1 MAQRQSITFR
11 CTHEMDKRLT
21 KLMEERRLDR
31 TSIIKLALYMLSS
44 HMSQPAVRKQGIRD
58 VLADIEG
65 KRPAR
70 FPSFAT
76 FAVEPKTLLR
86 SRRS

>member
-1 MAQRQSITFR
+1 MASRQSITFR
-11 CTHEMDKRLT
+11 CTREMDKRLT

-31 TSIIKLALYMLSS
+31 TSLIKLALYMFSI
-44 HMSQPAVRKQGIRD
+44 HMSQSAVKKQPIKD
-58 VLADIEG
+58 VLADMEE

-76 FAVEPKTLLR
+76 FAVDPQTPLR
-86 SRRS
+86 RPRR